1 MLSISSTNTD
11 ELPKFLTNP
20 ASLMN
25 EVSDIFLNAKLNID
39 TGNNSVPFQLPKS
52 ISDGNSTIPSFP
64 SFPSTDGSMFQQLM
78 NHQLSL
84 PIPQLKSVVA
94 RSRQNRMSSTG
105 SMSSNG
111 SMSSIGSYSS
121 PRIDGETEAD
131 RNKRKR
137 KNREAAKQY
146 RERKKIAAGLTK
158 QRVVHLQQENKD
170 LQDQLLMYS
179 ALTESDQANQANQTI
194 RQTNQADQ
202 AAQADTQHYDADKQ
216 HQKMINLLMLGQ
228 TSNEAVQTLI
238 NGMQQ
243 DHLFSLQEHTKQ
255 TEQLMIPLKEHQI
268 LMYLWLKDHPLK
280 DHPKDSKDS
289 KDSKALLTK
298 LQKLNKAFESFHQ
311 IYSIELQQS
320 QEYGQMIGELNE
332 MVNVEQWMKVLQI
345 TGNDVWS
352 KNMLESVKSR
362 ARLRSRL
369 NAKITTTSPASTSS
383 NSNKVRPSFDDLD
396 YQQTDKVV
404 PRKRAKYK

>member
-1 MLSISSTNTD
+1 M
-11 ELPKFLTNP
+11 
-20 ASLMN
+20 
-25 EVSDIFLNAKLNID
+25 
-39 TGNNSVPFQLPKS
+39 G
-52 ISDGNSTIPSFP
+52 
-64 SFPSTDGSMFQQLM
+64 
-78 NHQLSL
+78 LSL

-131 RNKRKR
+131 RTKRKR

-146 RERKKIAAGLTK
+146 RERKKIAAVLIK

-194 RQTNQADQ
+194 RQT
-202 AAQADTQHYDADKQ
+202 AQADTQHYDADKQ

-255 TEQLMIPLKEHQI
+255 TEQLM
-268 LMYLWLKDHPLK
+268 
-280 DHPKDSKDS
+280 
-289 KDSKALLTK
+289 
-298 LQKLNKAFESFHQ
+298 
-311 IYSIELQQS
+311 
-320 QEYGQMIGELNE
+320 
-332 MVNVEQWMKVLQI
+332 
-345 TGNDVWS
+345 
-352 KNMLESVKSR
+352 
-362 ARLRSRL
+362 
-369 NAKITTTSPASTSS
+369 
-383 NSNKVRPSFDDLD
+383 
-396 YQQTDKVV
+396 
-404 PRKRAKYK
+404 